1 MSSVRVAH
9 ALDEI
14 DVRKAE
20 AARDFG
26 GRPPASRP
34 APMVSNGRL
43 ALVLFMMTETMLFA
57 GLMGTF
63 VVFRVSSRQWP
74 PVGQPYLP
82 VAVTWVNTAILL
94 ASAWTMHA
102 AVRAVRQAA
111 LARLRS
117 ELLVTL
123 ALGATFLGVQ
133 GFEWTRLIAHGL
145 TLSSSNYGATFYTL
159 IGLHALHVV
168 GAVGWLAAVAVGAGG
183 GRYTALRHVGVE
195 LCSMYWYYVC
205 GLWVIL
211 FTLVYLK

>member
-1 MSSVRVAH
+1 MSSIRAAHPIADASLTVAKP
-9 ALDEI
+9 
-14 DVRKAE
+14 V
-20 AARDFG
+20 RDFG
-26 GRPPASRP
+26 GRPPSTRP
-34 APMVSNGRL
+34 APVVSNGRL

-82 VAVTWVNTAILL
+82 IAVTWVNSAILL

-102 AVRAVRQAA
+102 AVRAVRRGA
-111 LARLRS
+111 LSQFRVD
-117 ELLVTL
+117 LLVTL
-123 ALGATFLGVQ
+123 ALGSTFLAVQ

-145 TLSSSNYGATFYTL
+145 TLASSNYGATFYSL
-159 IGLHALHVV
+159 IGLHALHVI
-168 GAVGWLAAVAVGAGG
+168 GAVVWLAVVAVGARRS
-183 GRYTALRHVGVE
+183 RYTALRYTGVE
-195 LCSMYWYYVC
+195 LCGMYWYYVC

>member
-1 MSSVRVAH
+1 MSSVRTAR
-9 ALDEI
+9 ALTEI
-14 DVRKAE
+14 DVVNPQTM
-20 AARDFG
+20 RDLG
-26 GRPPASRP
+26 GRPPSIRP
-34 APMVSNGRL
+34 APPVSNGRL

-82 VAVTWVNTAILL
+82 IAVTWVNTAILL

-102 AVRAVRQAA
+102 AVRAVRRGA
-111 LARLRS
+111 LAQLRTG
-117 ELLVTL
+117 LLVTL
-123 ALGATFLGVQ
+123 ALGTTFLAVQ

-145 TLSSSNYGATFYTL
+145 TLSSSNYGATFYSL
-159 IGLHALHVV
+159 IGLHALHVI
-168 GAVGWLAAVAVGAGG
+168 GAVIWVFGVAMAARG
-183 GRYTALRHVGVE
+183 GRYTALRYSGVE